1 MSINKLK
8 FQIITPEK
16 VVFKDEIDSI
26 TLPTVDGEIT
36 VLPNHIP
43 LISVTKPG
51 EIMIRKDG
59 AVHHMVVMSGF
70 METSENRVRLMTDAA
85 ELAEEIDERR
95 AEEARDRAQK
105 ILEEKTD
112 DVQYADASAMLERS
126 LARLK
131 VARRKHTNRSKT
143 I

>member
-1 MSINKLK
+1 MNNNKIK
-8 FQIITPEK
+8 FQIITPER
-16 VVFKDEIDSI
+16 VVFDDEIDSI
-26 TLPTVDGEIT
+26 TLPTIDGEIT

-51 EIMIRKDG
+51 EIMIKKDG
-59 AVHHMVVMSGF
+59 QSHRMAVMRGF
-70 METSENRVRLMTDAA
+70 VETSENRVRLMTDAA

-105 ILEEKTD
+105 MLAEKID
-112 DVQYADASAMLERS
+112 DVKYAEAASALERS

-131 VARRKHTNRSKT
+131 VVRRKHKRMV
-143 I
+143 

>member
-1 MSINKLK
+1 MKIK

-16 VVFKDEIDSI
+16 VVFNEEIDSI

-59 AVHHMVVMSGF
+59 EVHHMAVMRGF
-70 METSENRVRLMTDAA
+70 VETSENRVRLMTDAA

-95 AEEARDRAQK
+95 AQEAKERA
-105 ILEEKTD
+105 EKLVAESKDQVEYT
-112 DVQYADASAMLERS
+112 DASAA
-126 LARLK
+126 LARALARVK
-131 VARRKHTNRSKT
+131 VARRKRAHRL
-143 I
+143 

>member
-1 MSINKLK
+1 MKLH

-16 VVFKDEIDSI
+16 IVFNEEIDSI

-51 EIMIRKDG
+51 EIMIKKDG
-59 AVHHMVVMSGF
+59 QTHHMAVMRGF
-70 METSENRVRLMTDAA
+70 VETSDNRVRLMTDAA

-95 AEEARDRAQK
+95 AEEAKKRA
-105 ILEEKTD
+105 EKMVAESKDQIEYT
-112 DVQYADASAMLERS
+112 DASAA
-126 LARLK
+126 LARALARIK
-131 VARRKHTNRSKT
+131 VSRRKRTH
-143 I
+143 